1 MGKKASRI
9 PGLQVASG
17 TGVEYWVWLMME
29 GSRTYVKQN
38 IITLST
44 DILSFPCICQTV
56 SACFFSL
63 LFLPSASSL

>member
-17 TGVEYWVWLMME
+17 TGVEYWVWIMTE

-38 IITLST
+38 IIILSI

-56 SACFFSL
+56 YACFSL
-63 LFLPSASSL
+63 LF